1 MIEAFNDR
9 MENLDFLEVPTVT
22 EAYLTQPSIY
32 RDQLVFVSDDDLWT
46 ISLSESK
53 LVARRLTSVK
63 GRVRTPMIC
72 PLGTRIAY
80 SSNQSGEFDIYL
92 MPAEGGEG
100 KRLTWMGFAY
110 VVSWLS
116 NDEIVIV
123 SEYETQVSEC
133 YIYNV
138 RTGMIKKLGLGPS
151 QYYGVMKNG
160 TRVLGRNIGD
170 PAKWKGYRGG
180 TAGTLWTSHG
190 KQKFSKIL
198 VSLLTNIGAP
208 RVSGNQIYF
217 ISDHEG
223 VGNIYS
229 TDGKGSEVKQL
240 TFSKEFYVRDFSI
253 YENKIVYQA
262 GGELFYIEGSK
273 KTRKLDLKIYSQWE
287 QASIRYEQPGRYLQY
302 GDINHDGKV
311 LLAVVRGELCVFQPW
326 LGGIQV
332 LKHPEVVRVKL
343 ASFFAKGIIAVGV
356 NSKGFDVVVRFSGKD
371 YRVMGKALPLKSSKI
386 VDLQCGKKWAS
397 VVNSRHE
404 VFVTDGKAI
413 KLVAKSLCGPING
426 LSWSPDGVWL
436 AMSLADN
443 QVQSAIYVWN
453 SKTSKLRKLLEPVIE
468 DHSPCFDLS
477 GQYLYFLGVRD
488 IVAEMAE
495 FNGEIMIP
503 HGVRPY
509 VVRLSEKTPSMF
521 LRPLQI
527 EDSED
532 DGGKEDGYED
542 YANYQSKLNSK
553 KRSQRTGSAKLKE
566 RDSRGKSVPVKIDF
580 EFISTRIESFPAT
593 LGGWVEIVSTAN
605 RIFFLREDMRGA
617 EPGGEERV
625 GQYLYSYGLRDGE
638 WEQWHQ
644 GVIEVI
650 PSGDGRSLLLGTIDG
665 VRLVSADSKPGDGDH
680 DTRKDGWIDVQRIR
694 LKVNPREEWR
704 QMYLESWVLQKEHFH
719 APKIVDWEAVFS
731 RYSPLVERA
740 HTRWELSDIIRDMQG
755 DLRTSHCYEFG
766 GDYTRRGSEHIVG
779 RLGAY
784 LSWKESSRAF
794 QVLSIPSG
802 DAWLVHSSSPLI
814 RVGIKVGDL
823 IVAIDGESFRTP
835 RDLERSLEF
844 KAFKKVSI
852 SWKSSGKLNTDT
864 IIPISDLLPLNYR
877 VWVDHNR
884 RLVHSRTEGRVGY
897 VHIPD
902 MGLEGFSE
910 FMRGF
915 LPESQKEALLID
927 ARYNKGG
934 FASEFILR
942 YLTQT
947 VIGKDFSQRG
957 EVSKTYPFLATKGP
971 RVCITN
977 EFAGSDGDIFCHAFK
992 RLKLG
997 TLIGTRTWGGT
1008 IGIWPRLPLV
1018 DGTITSQPEF
1028 VFHFDDVGNSLEN
1041 RGTSPDIEVTITPDD
1056 WANHHDT
1063 QLERGIIEILK
1074 LMPNPSKNRK

>member
-1 MIEAFNDR
+1 M
-9 MENLDFLEVPTVT
+9 T
-22 EAYLTQPSIY
+22 EAYLTQPSIFK
-32 RDQLVFVSDDDLWT
+32 DQLVFISDDDLWSV
-46 ISLSESK
+46 SLLEPK

-63 GRVRTPMIC
+63 GRIRTPSIC

-92 MPAEGGEG
+92 MPLNGGEG
-100 KRLTWMGFAY
+100 KRLTWMGYAY
-110 VVSWLS
+110 VASWIS

-133 YIYNV
+133 YLYNIQ
-138 RTGMIKKLGLGPS
+138 TGLIKKLGFGPS
-151 QYYGVMKNG
+151 QFYGILTNG

-180 TAGTLWTSHG
+180 TAGTLWTSIG
-190 KQKFSKIL
+190 NSTFTKIMDAL
-198 VSLLTNIGAP
+198 PTNIGAP
-208 RVSGNQIYF
+208 KVSGNLIYF
-217 ISDHEG
+217 VSDHEG

-229 TDGKGSEVKQL
+229 TDGRGSAINKVSAEK
-240 TFSKEFYVRDFSI
+240 TFYVRDFSV
-253 YENKIVYQA
+253 YGTNIVYQA
-262 GGELFYIEGSK
+262 GGELFYIEGKK
-273 KTRKLDLKIYSQWE
+273 KTRKLDLKIYSQWD
-287 QASIRYEQPGRYLQY
+287 QAAVRYEQPERFLQY
-302 GDINHDGKV
+302 GDINHDGKL
-311 LLAVVRGELCVFQPW
+311 LLAIVRGELCVFQPW
-326 LGGIQV
+326 LGGIQN
-332 LKHPEVVRVKL
+332 LKHPDVVRMKL
-343 ASFFAKGIIAVGV
+343 ASFFGKGIIAVGV
-356 NSKGFDVVVRFSGKD
+356 NSQGFDVIVSFSGKD
-371 YRVMGKALPLKSSKI
+371 YKYVKKTLPIKNSKI
-386 VDLQCGKKWAS
+386 VDLQCGKKWAA

-404 VFVTDGKAI
+404 LFVTDGKTI
-413 KLVAKSLCGPING
+413 KLAAKSLSGPVKG

-443 QVQSAIYVWN
+443 QVQSALYVWN
-453 SKTSKLRKLLEPVIE
+453 TQTSKLRKLLEPVIE
-468 DHSPCFDLS
+468 DHSPCFDHT
-477 GQYLYFLGVRD
+477 GQYLFFLGVRD

-509 VVRLSEKTPSMF
+509 VVRLAVKTPSMF

-527 EDSED
+527 EDSDE

-542 YANYQSKLNSK
+542 YSFYSTKL
-553 KRSQRTGSAKLKE
+553 G
-566 RDSRGKSVPVKIDF
+566 SRGKSTRHGPSKMRDRDSKSKNLPVRIDF
-580 EFISTRIESFPAT
+580 NSISTRVESFPAT
-593 LGGWVEIVSTAN
+593 LGGWGEVVATAN
-605 RIFFLREDMRGA
+605 RIFFLRDDMRGA

-665 VRLVSADSKPGDGDH
+665 VRLVSAEMKPGDGDH

-694 LKVNPREEWR
+694 LKVTPRTEWR

-719 APKIVDWEAVFS
+719 APKDVNWDEVFL
-731 RYSPLVERA
+731 RYSPLVDRA

-766 GDYTRRGSEHIVG
+766 GDYARRGSEHIVG

-784 LSWKESSRAF
+784 LRWREDKKSF
-794 QVLSIPSG
+794 QVLSIPNG
-802 DAWLVHSSSPLI
+802 DAWLTHSSSPLI
-814 RVGIKVGDL
+814 RAGIEAGDS
-823 IVAIDGESFRTP
+823 IVAIDGETFLSP

-852 SWKSSGKLNTDT
+852 SWKSSGKLKTDT

-884 RLVHSRTEGRVGY
+884 RLVHQRTSNRVGY

-915 LPESQKEALLID
+915 LPESQKEGLIID

-957 EVSKTYPFLATKGP
+957 VVSKTYPFLATSGP

-1028 VFHFDDVGNSLEN
+1028 VFHFDDVGNGLEN
-1041 RGTSPDIEVTITPDD
+1041 RGTTPDIEVNITPDD
-1056 WANHHDT
+1056 WANHHDA
-1063 QLERGIIEILK
+1063 QLERGIVEILN
-1074 LMPNPSKNRK
+1074 LMPNASKVRKKK